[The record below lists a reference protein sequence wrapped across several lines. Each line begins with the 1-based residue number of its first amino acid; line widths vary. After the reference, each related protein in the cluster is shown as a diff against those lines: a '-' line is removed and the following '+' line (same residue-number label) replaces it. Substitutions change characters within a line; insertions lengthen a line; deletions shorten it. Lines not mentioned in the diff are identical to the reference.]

1 MIAADGHVYER
12 VQIEWW
18 LQDKKTSPMTNA
30 PLTTEVLYPV
40 YALKTLIE
48 NWEQEEHDRQLKL
61 CGKRPRDEGMTSLD
75 AAAHAPAPAL
85 KLKQPKTR
93 AAPPAPP
100 PAAAEHASLKLRI
113 PRPPDDE
120 GAGPSGH

>member
-1 MIAADGHVYER
+1 MH
-12 VQIEWW
+12 
-18 LQDKKTSPMTNA
+18 
-30 PLTTEVLYPV
+30 
-40 YALKTLIE
+40 ALKSMID

-61 CGKRPRDEGMTSLD
+61 CGKRPRDEGMASLD

-100 PAAAEHASLKLRI
+100 PAAAEQPSLI
-113 PRPPDDE
+113 PRPPDDG